1 MSAVFKL
8 PKEGIF
14 PGISNA
20 DYHNS
25 PGISKSGLDMIR
37 KSPASYIWQSTAPA
51 DNEKT
56 KALDFGTAFHCLL
69 LEPDE
74 FTKRYIIE
82 PVINKRTNTGKEEA
96 AAFAESVKESGQ
108 TIISDDDL
116 KKLKLMRGSVFSHPT
131 ARGLMDLSG
140 VAEHSVFWTDEETG
154 ASCRCRPDF
163 LCQKEKIIIDIKTA
177 ADFSRIQ
184 RSFEDYRYFVQ
195 DPFYRAGLK
204 AVTGDDYDFLFIFVS
219 TSINCGRY
227 PVDVIRLND
236 AARFDGENH
245 MKADLKKYM
254 DCQKNDDW
262 CSITTIDRPNWATQ
276 NEEQIL

>member
-1 MSAVFKL
+1 MSAVLKQPL
-8 PKEGIF
+8 SGIVD
-14 PGISNA
+14 GISND

-37 KSPASYIWQSTAPA
+37 KSPASYIWQSTAPT
-51 DNEKT
+51 DDDKT

-74 FTKRYIIE
+74 FTNRYVIE
-82 PVINKRTNTGKEEA
+82 PAINKRTDAGKEEA
-96 AAFAESVKESGQ
+96 AAFAESVKDLGQ
-108 TIISDDDL
+108 TIISDNDL

-131 ARGLMDLSG
+131 ARELMSMNG

-154 ASCRCRPDF
+154 ASCRCRPDW
-163 LCQKEKIIIDIKTA
+163 LVEDKKIIVDLKTA

-184 RSFEDYRYFVQ
+184 RAFEDYRYFVQ

-236 AARFDGENH
+236 AARFDGETH
-245 MKADLKKYM
+245 MKADLQKYI
-254 DCQKNDDW
+254 DCQNNDDW
-262 CSITTIDRPNWATQ
+262 QSITEIDRPNWATR